1 MLRHPLA
8 TVTVYGPIGSAVQ
21 ALRPLAWWVG
31 MVLVLWQC
39 ALGMHAQ
46 AADRAA
52 MAPVVRLGAL
62 SVVDEADALRRWQP
76 LAQYLQTALGVQVAL
91 QVHDLATL
99 ERAVAQGALDFVV
112 TNPGQYVVLEAR
124 YGASRIAT
132 LSAVEG
138 NPAHVV
144 GSAVVVR
151 AQTDS
156 AQVLPTALEQL
167 RGQRL
172 AAVAQDAFGGYQLAA
187 AAWLRQGVDLQ
198 EGAMQHL
205 FTGYPMQRVAQAVL
219 SGQADVGIVRTCLLE
234 QWERDGV
241 VPPGALYVVPAAASA
256 QEGTVPD
263 AVPETAPGMSVCR
276 SSTPL
281 YPGWAFAALP
291 TAAPER
297 SRQVLLALLNQP
309 AQPLGGAA
317 AIDAELE
324 VPGVWSVPADY
335 HAVHDVLRQ
344 LQVPP
349 YAFLRDT
356 SMPALLRRYWGWVAA
371 VVGLLL
377 AGAAY
382 LLRVEVLVKR
392 RTAQLTHSL
401 QERERLARQNVQH
414 QEALGHL
421 SRLSILGELSAMLA
435 HELNHP
441 LGTISNY
448 AAGLRRR
455 VVQGQL
461 TPQALEQ
468 ALQDIAQESERAARV
483 IGSVRALARKRVPER
498 RPVAPLVLAQ
508 QALDLLRCG
517 QHAEIQLH
525 SACGAEHWRVQG
537 DAQQLLQVLLN
548 LLQNARD
555 VHRQCGCEGQA
566 IALEIATEDGQLALA
581 VRDHGPP
588 LSPEALA
595 LLFTPFHTTKPDGL
609 GLGLSISRSIAE
621 AHGGALRA
629 RPVAAQDGGG
639 MRMVLLL
646 PLAEADPA
654 RAMVPVL
661 TQDSGV

>member
-1 MLRHPLA
+1 MLRPPLS

-21 ALRPLAWWVG
+21 ALRPVAWWVG
-31 MVLVLWQC
+31 MVLVLLQC
-39 ALGMHAQ
+39 AVGMHAQ
-46 AADRAA
+46 AAERAA
-52 MAPVVRLGAL
+52 MAPVVRLGVL
-62 SVVDEADALRRWQP
+62 SVVDEADALHRWQP
-76 LAQYLQTALGVQVAL
+76 LAQYLQTALGVPVAL

-187 AAWLRQGVDLQ
+187 AAWLHQGVDLQ
-198 EGAMQHL
+198 NGAMPHL

-324 VPGVWSVPADY
+324 MPGVWSVPADY

-555 VHRQCGCEGQA
+555 VHRQCGCEGQT

-654 RAMVPVL
+654 RAMAPVL